1 MEQAPVVSVR
11 GEAVLEVEPEIA
23 TLRVN
28 TVSRDKDR
36 ERAVS
41 NLERRSTELE
51 ALLARYDGA
60 VESHETGAVRISPQ
74 FKDGKPNE
82 KIVGYDATLSTTVLV
97 VEFARLGDLVSD
109 LGTAELTS
117 VGGPWWSLRPDSDRY
132 RQARVAA
139 AHEAVRRARE
149 YAEALEAALSGL
161 IELAD
166 AGLLTDRVTEFEVRP
181 GPPPPA
187 GVMPMAAPGGSAM
200 RAAPVIDFAPARQ
213 VVRASVHARFTM
225 TAPKL
230 D

>member
-1 MEQAPVVSVR
+1 MDQAPVVSVR
-11 GEAVLEVEPEIA
+11 GEAVLEVDPEIA

-41 NLERRSTELE
+41 NLERRSGELD
-51 ALLARYDGA
+51 ALLARYGEA
-60 VESHETGAVRISPQ
+60 IESHETGAVRITPQ
-74 FKDGKPNE
+74 FKDGRPNE
-82 KIVGYDATLSTTVLV
+82 KITGYDAALSTTVLV
-97 VEFARLGDLVSD
+97 VEFDRLGDLVSD

-117 VGGPWWSLRPDSDRY
+117 VAGPWWSLRPDSDRY

-149 YAEALEAALSGL
+149 YAEALGASLAGL

-166 AGLLTDRVTEFEVRP
+166 AGLLTDRVTEFEMRP
-181 GPPPPA
+181 GDGP
-187 GVMPMAAPGGSAM
+187 VMPMVAAAASPSAM
-200 RAAPVIDFAPARQ
+200 RVAPVIDFAPARQ
-213 VVRASVHARFTM
+213 VIRAGVDARFTM